1 MTRHEQAAALRSIR
15 RESVRHSG
23 ILPAG
28 RRVALERKLALEAFR
43 CLTGERY
50 LEAWKQRED

>member
-15 RESVRHSG
+15 RESVRHRD

-28 RRVALERKLALEAFR
+28 RRVALEREALAEIVNV
-43 CLTGERY
+43 LTGNRY
-50 LEAWKQRED
+50 LENWKNRED

>member
-28 RRVALERKLALEAFR
+28 RRVALEREALAEIVNV
-43 CLTGERY
+43 LTGNRY
-50 LEAWKQRED
+50 LENWKNRED

>member
-1 MTRHEQAAALRSIR
+1 MTRHEQAAALRAIR
-15 RESVRHSG
+15 RESAKHRD

-28 RRVALERKLALEAFR
+28 RRVALEREALAEIVNV
-43 CLTGERY
+43 LTGNRY

>member
-1 MTRHEQAAALRSIR
+1 MRALIAYHLRQIR
-15 RESVRHSG
+15 RESVKYSD
-23 ILPAG
+23 ILPAA
-28 RRVALERKLALEAFR
+28 RRVALERKLALDAVR

>member
-1 MTRHEQAAALRSIR
+1 MRTLLAHQLRLIR
-15 RESVRHSG
+15 RESVKYSD
-23 ILPAG
+23 ILPAA
-28 RRVALERKLALEAFR
+28 RRVALERKLALDAVR

>member
-1 MTRHEQAAALRSIR
+1 MRTLLAHQLRLIR
-15 RESVRHSG
+15 RESVKYSD

-28 RRVALERKLALEAFR
+28 RRVALERKLALDAVR

-50 LEAWKQRED
+50 LEDWKHRED

>member
-1 MTRHEQAAALRSIR
+1 MRALLVRQLRQIR
-15 RESVRHSG
+15 RESVKYAG

-28 RRVALERKLALEAFR
+28 RRVALERKLALEAVR

-50 LEAWKQRED
+50 LETWKERNG